1 MLKKFLVLA
10 AAVQGNTAAF
20 APPNNMPMFP
30 FRTSPAVDLRPD
42 AMHVYKSCDRVI
54 SARNRVSNLK
64 ATSVEKDQD
73 SAKNRPKGT
82 PDVFV
87 INSTN
92 DLIDF
97 LSKDDRL
104 CIIKF
109 HAKWCKSCQKFGLR
123 YEKLASAYAD
133 ILDRKDKSRVLDEG
147 KVRFAEVEFSANA
160 KMCRTL
166 GIKRLPY
173 VHFYRGAEG
182 RLAEFAAG
190 PSKFNLVV
198 DKLNELLSLSQEQI
212 DFNIMMEDGE
222 NLGKYLVTELKN
234 EHWDEALA
242 DADGKVQHTKAE
254 L

>member
-1 MLKKFLVLA
+1 MLMKCLVLA
-10 AAVQGNTAAF
+10 AAVQGKTAAF
-20 APPNNMPMFP
+20 APPNMPMFP
-30 FRTSPAVDLRPD
+30 FRPSPAVDRRSD
-42 AMHVYKSCDRVI
+42 TMHVYKSCDRVV
-54 SARNRVSNLK
+54 SVRNSVSNLK
-64 ATSVEKDQD
+64 AASVEKDRD

-123 YEKLASAYAD
+123 YEKLASVYAD
-133 ILDRKDKSRVLDEG
+133 ILDPKVKSRVLDEG

-160 KMCRTL
+160 KMCRAL

-222 NLGKYLVTELKN
+222 NLGKYLVTELKK